1 MKNKWGYKL
10 TDKQLNERIW
20 QIESCYPKHQHI
32 DLDKDLYNPLDRSLL
47 IRYYRLRHRRK
58 QLQLAL

>member
-1 MKNKWGYKL
+1 MKSKWGYKL

-20 QIESCYPKHQHI
+20 QIESSYPKHQHI